1 MPLLITYHRD
11 RPQPPARR
19 VRTGE
24 DIDALIASAL
34 AAGASRVRLISRST
48 GREMLLVE
56 AHDEAPRTG

>member
-1 MPLLITYHRD
+1 MPSLIIYRD
-11 RPQPPARR
+11 GRPVHPARR

-24 DIDALIASAL
+24 DVDALIEAAL